1 MPENI
6 IDLNSRR
13 QKADPAGDPQAL
25 LEQMSL
31 IEDIIEQMDE
41 LGVSTREELADLLE
55 ALESS
60 APETLD

>member
-6 IDLNSRR
+6 INLDDRR
-13 QKADPAGDPQAL
+13 RKSEQQDPQVL
-25 LEQMSL
+25 FEQMSI

-41 LGVSTREELADLLE
+41 LGVTTREELAELLE

>member
-13 QKADPAGDPQAL
+13 KPANLQADPHEL
-25 LEQMSL
+25 MEQMSL
-31 IEDIIEQMDE
+31 IEDVIELMDE
-41 LGVSTREELADLLE
+41 LGVTTRDELEELLE
-55 ALESS
+55 ALETS